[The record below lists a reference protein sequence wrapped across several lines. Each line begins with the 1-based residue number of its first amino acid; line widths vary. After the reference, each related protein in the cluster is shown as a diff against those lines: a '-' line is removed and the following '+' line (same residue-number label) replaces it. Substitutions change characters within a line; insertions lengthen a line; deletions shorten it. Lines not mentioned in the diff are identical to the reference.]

1 MVLLNVSYDTI
12 YYSGWHATVNHPC
25 TCYQCDLK
33 CDLFTDR
40 YIVCYLLSNRR
51 NLPLLLCESIIFKS
65 ITVQNT
71 TSLADSHWYTITGSG
86 DVKHGFYFPAMLT
99 LAIFSAT
106 SRHLY
111 TCDVTVTKKSS
122 RDRSVVKIFIE
133 KVVKNEGG
141 GLSHRYTNNYLNT
154 EPLVPNL
161 HTAINKQIIKTFIS
175 SFLFIIWKSIQ

>member
-1 MVLLNVSYDTI
+1 MVLLNVRYDNI

-40 YIVCYLLSNRR
+40 YRLLSPTYNRW

-65 ITVQNT
+65 ITVQST

-86 DVKHGFYFPAMLT
+86 NVKHGFYFPAMLT

-133 KVVKNEGG
+133 KVVKNAGG
-141 GLSHRYTNNYLNT
+141 GGCLTAINNYINT
-154 EPLVPNL
+154 KPIVVHL
-161 HTAINKQIIKTFIS
+161 HIAINKQITFI
-175 SFLFIIWKSIQ
+175 

>member
-1 MVLLNVSYDTI
+1 MIFLQID
-12 YYSGWHATVNHPC
+12 
-25 TCYQCDLK
+25 
-33 CDLFTDR
+33 
-40 YIVCYLLSNRR
+40 IVCYLLSNRR

-133 KVVKNEGG
+133 KVVKNAGG
-141 GLSHRYTNNYLNT
+141 GGCL
-154 EPLVPNL
+154 
-161 HTAINKQIIKTFIS
+161 TAIQIPI
-175 SFLFIIWKSIQ
+175 SIQNPLFRIYTRPLINK